1 MELLK
6 RLLGVQNINK
16 SQLNNPVV
24 AVVHAYYRPTETSET
39 NHKVSINWA
48 QLDQQ

>member
-6 RLLGVQNINK
+6 RILGVRNINK

-24 AVVHAYYRPTETSET
+24 ALVHAHYGPTKTSET
-39 NHKVSINWA
+39 NHNVSINWA